1 MTLFMV
7 LFTQMVQ
14 AQIGSGDNY
23 LVYMKEGNSMVASN
37 ANGVYFYDDH
47 GPSHASNGNINYWDR
62 WYSVNQHYTYVFRPK
77 KEGDKIKVTF
87 KKFNAYEW
95 SDSHNN
101 NCHNIGEFSLRIND
115 DVLKVYNSDG
125 AVAAN
130 LIAELTGT
138 VVDEFTLIADGA
150 MTFEFTSNE
159 QYREEGWGAQVT
171 AVSSMTVQKPLI
183 QRSTCSD
190 DILLIPTIP
199 GATMYYTTDGTDPT
213 VPSKD
218 MLSAGT
224 LYTGPIEWPVGGD
237 ITIKAIA
244 VLGDQE
250 SDVISKTFEDPDDRM
265 PSMQNNAPTLAMV
278 AGTNTVRITCPAV
291 PEGLN
296 ETFYVAY
303 TTDGSEPSYNNGNK
317 VFFVPGSSYNYP
329 ESLGITVH
337 ASTYEFEVTTPGTK
351 VRAKTFGY
359 SCTNLI
365 SPEAAPLTIT
375 TVLVDSPSISF
386 TTTNTTTGAGQATI
400 NDIMSGATVYYT
412 TDGSTPSPSNGSAY
426 SGAFAVNPGQ
436 TVKAIAHIEG
446 TGYSDSPVVT
456 DTYMPEGGNGTYGG
470 VVLLDD
476 REPHTWSYYSDAD
489 QPIHS
494 LKPADVKITYFGNSP
509 ASRTTMTNASENG
522 DNPTSFSATATG
534 VAVNVG
540 EAGDQFIYLKTLEAA
555 NEDGSGNYPYTMIP
569 NPFQVRPEGE
579 SSTGTVTVNETVHVV
594 STGTGSS
601 EYSPMYTYY
610 ADYGFKSEYI
620 IPASYFSNAGIS
632 SGEKLT
638 SITLFQSTAAN
649 WTATSLTIKL
659 LNSTTSSYGNSTTFL
674 ANNGTTVYTNSSYS
688 SGSQSSHT
696 FNFDTPFVY
705 TGGNLVVQISSGHN
719 GSYGT
724 SSWLGIAATS
734 GNRQSYYGHY
744 NSNTATDYTNDG
756 RIRFLPNTTFTVE
769 RETTSTLPGYRGFYA
784 WRVKSLSSGL
794 TIQRANGTNVGVNGI
809 INAEEDIKFVTSN
822 EEGNEVEFEALWAQA
837 YVTTCSSNNGLS
849 AAIASSTLHSNVG
862 YERNFVVVTNGA
874 QNDVINNTSQKPV
887 TITQLYPDGSGTMNS
902 SRFIAGN
909 FIANNDT
916 KFENIFLRNG
926 GASAY
931 SYIYYDAIYYNNRW
945 YYINWNT
952 SQITANTSGAT
963 QSSFVDA
970 SLYDEGSYID
980 FGDGAVTLGNNS
992 YTLYRYIYSRSSGA
1006 TTTHTNY
1013 YAQGNDLVFGRG
1025 VMGYNDVCAETVN
1038 GLSANST
1045 ESFRL
1050 RIESGKYNN
1059 LLFMGSYGLT
1069 AGKLTATL
1077 GSDYDR
1083 AKQENS
1089 KLAIDTYITMSDTRE
1104 GVIGSESSLGE
1115 EIFHCTVKSGT
1126 FDLGNYGANGSAFYV
1141 SAGSA
1146 NSMYGKRTFI
1156 AEGGVFGD
1164 ISGGFEANGASIG
1177 DKLMMEM
1184 RIKGGQFNSII
1195 YGAAMRAAAGGHR
1208 RMVFTGGNVKGWIA
1222 GGCNGTDLEAGG
1234 KTYGNTY
1241 IYFGGNAKCDS
1252 NGSSTTI
1259 GQGQATGGNIFGAGS
1274 GHHESDETST
1284 VGEVDHSTIVISD
1297 NAVVE
1302 HNVYGGGNYGYV
1314 ASGTDNGSD
1323 LYVLGGTVKGS
1334 VFGGSNMQ
1342 KGQIVNITMQNGTV
1356 EGNIYGGSNTRGT
1369 ISGLATIN
1377 VSGGT
1382 ASNVFGGGYGA
1393 STSMAA
1399 GTSVNISGGTINN
1412 NIYGGGELGTVTSVG
1427 TQVNVE
1433 GGSIGGNVFGAGKGA
1448 TDQTALITGKT
1459 EVNITG
1465 GSITK
1470 SIYGGGEVG
1479 NVNNGTDL
1487 ASTVTVNGA
1496 VTINENVFG
1505 GGMEGFTTGKVV
1517 VNLFQGN
1524 IRGHLFGG
1532 ALGKQGSVYV
1542 GGQKTVN
1549 MTGGHVFGNV
1559 YGGSR
1564 NANDANVL
1572 TGYSTTEQATTCEIN
1587 MSAGKIDQNL
1597 YGAGYFGHT
1606 YGSVNVY
1613 IGAEAISSAPNHTAV
1628 DENIN
1633 YSREGGLVIE
1643 GTVFAGSDW
1652 GDFSGDFGPST
1663 VSGMS
1668 NIYVDGTGYNTTSN
1682 STAAANYMKAG
1693 VSILGCGTSN
1703 DAGKTGRTLI
1713 VKNYGTDVADAGN
1726 TANPFSTATRQ
1737 LLSIQ
1742 RFKEVI
1748 FDNAHLLLT
1757 GQGKVNSLNVT
1768 EKYGLY
1774 EDWTVYLSNGS
1785 TMVTNMPCSQIKSF
1799 QSVTCD
1805 NTYAATPS
1813 FNAVAINGLGE
1824 LGSATDNK
1832 IRVNG
1837 GSYIEVKYEADGVT
1851 TPYGEL
1857 KGWAHMM
1864 SSINDQE
1871 ATCAYARPKQSQE
1884 AGNKIPAGEDNPNDG
1899 GFVSYDGIYNQYT
1912 AEGALVATG
1921 NQAQIR
1927 YENHTPNMTKDDS
1940 QYFRIWRYGG
1950 NHTNL
1955 EAVLDAHAT
1964 GEAGYRTVD
1973 FTVTLPPFRS
1983 SSHYYRFETTGE
1995 APNRNTATEY
2005 GSDVL
2010 TFNMAAYNTTL
2021 DTDGVHGTPADN
2033 GYMYYQNGQQLNQT
2047 AGDCPGKTDI
2057 DNNPDVNYGL
2067 VIMPNTSSA
2076 VAGSN
2081 YIICDAADN
2090 YLAELVKPFTCR
2102 DNTQAPEFT
2111 FRLTYNNELSSNM
2124 TWDPMKV
2131 KLVQCD
2137 ANGNITDYVT
2147 IDLIIV
2153 TSTTITQDFNTKVYA
2168 VMDGKGSLKDTYISK
2183 IILPT
2188 YDVQTGG
2195 ENSTFKITKVTFTPD
2210 VAVGSGTVTNN
2221 AISADSYNV
2230 NSFGLAIE
2238 AADTY
2243 DKTNV
2248 WFSTGGRI
2256 DVAASA
2262 SPVGKEVGKESGRNE
2277 VGIDVILFYSG
2288 LAQVTEET
2296 RMGIVAIEIEFDNY
2310 KDGDTNHKGKLT
2322 VMVEIYRLGAGE
2334 NYYVDGVHGVD
2345 AKGYGKNPD
2354 KPAATINYI
2363 FNRCEYRPGGN
2374 IFVVNTVTVAKPET
2388 WNGARFNSVTLYRYP
2403 GVHKLST
2410 GEYGD
2415 PSTNPAFTGKLVEV
2429 SNELTLRGIVMD
2441 GMYAEA
2447 TATSHDNTQN
2457 LYPSVHGCNFNGQS
2471 VASLINV
2478 ADGGRVNLK
2487 DGVVL
2492 QNNYNTT
2499 ATATEMSSPGG
2510 ALSVQYGGT
2519 ARMNENAQITANI
2532 NGVAGG
2538 VWVDGTLIVSD
2549 HVQIFNN
2556 KMGTES
2562 TSRQSNVWLTEATD
2576 DQAKANVHYKVIQI
2590 GTASTTDEYGP
2601 IENDVKIGVDKE
2613 DWGNTIDGFMPVVYA
2628 EDGTQE
2634 YLELPYAQP
2643 QTIIVHDA
2651 NKYELEKYT
2660 DNHYLFWISTWLQK
2674 QDHQPT
2680 ASEEDGGVAWDGIGN
2695 ITTANQFAWLI
2706 SLINGENGQTADDF
2720 QNKTIVVNAD
2730 LDLKA
2735 AIWVPITNF
2744 KGTLEG
2750 NGHVIQGLNSPL
2762 VKNDMGM
2769 FGTTNGATIQN
2780 VIAKVDFSGDAENI
2794 GTLIGTMNGGT
2805 LNNVEAAGDLEGKV
2819 HTQNMGG
2826 LVGKVESGSIHS
2838 SFSVNDMTTSASTTI
2853 MGGLV
2858 GTNGGDLYNSYANT
2872 TMSGATKIGGLV
2884 GVNDGHVENCYA
2896 VVGTQT
2902 FPAFANT
2909 NNGTI
2914 KICYAD
2920 ADNGY
2925 VTTSGDNANLSGHG
2939 TYDPVTDRKTI
2950 GYMYADNKVNASN
2963 DYVVSTIFYD
2973 NNHIDKWP
2981 GMLSSL
2987 NQWVKAKNAG
2997 YTPWFRPISQDLNGD
3012 LPVLAFPKDNC
3023 LGNQPT
3029 ADGKML
3035 RYSAYDLT
3043 DGTNFNNGLD
3053 DLLVAYKDQTAT
3065 IFLYGNATKV
3075 EQVPTNNM
3083 NVTVNE
3089 DAVLL
3094 QKQGA
3099 KGAFINTTVGIS
3111 FDNSYKKAVS
3121 TGDPSMPLT
3130 YDWHLM
3136 STPLSNAPMGISWSS
3151 GQVNWWD
3158 TQDWDDAIGQVTG
3171 VSGSYLPD
3179 GTDAVSHWD
3188 FYTYYE
3194 PQYHWINFKR
3204 NSSSHAHYEEPHGWI
3219 SYDNEATLVPGK
3231 GYMAAIDQDSYLSN
3245 TGTLNNGD
3253 VPIKLTYS
3261 NDGTGLEA
3269 PTKDWG
3275 SNLVGNPYQAYL
3287 DLNAVADGT
3296 GYTKFYIYSAETNQY
3311 VPFTKDQSSNTW
3323 TPSQFIHPHQ
3333 AFFVLTDANDGN
3345 FKFTYDMATASKD
3358 ENGNSYFRKGAQ
3370 IDYPLINLF
3379 AKDEAGA
3386 LNYTIIEVG
3395 RPELGGAEKTEALKT
3410 TDFDLYAHY
3419 GQNDYKL
3426 LFTPEEAQR
3435 VAVFFNTKKD
3445 GTYTLSWDTQN
3456 GEFSFLHL
3464 IDNITGVEV
3473 DMLDN
3478 DHYTFEGLAS
3488 DYASRFYIL
3497 FNNPNVEPGGNG
3509 NGNGNGEI
3517 AYFDGYG
3524 WIVNGEGVLELID
3537 VTGRVLYREYL
3548 AGDMNR
3554 IHLDNFKTGVYVL
3567 KLGDMTQKIIIK

>member
-224 LYTGPIEWPVGGD
+224 LYTGPIEWPVGGN

-375 TVLVDSPSISF
+375 TVLVDSPSITF

-400 NDIMSGATVYYT
+400 NDIMSGATVHYT

-569 NPFQVRPEGE
+569 NPFQVRPTFETQQVTTSTVYISGTSYGNSGVIRVTYVDANGQTQTWE
-579 SSTGTVTVNETVHVV
+579 RTGNGTSDTGTVTVLNGSTLTVFAQGRTGGMGNRQYSTVTARLNN
-594 STGTGSS
+594 STGTV
-601 EYSPMYTYY
+601 
-610 ADYGFKSEYI
+610 I
-620 IPASYFSNAGIS
+620 ASVTCNN
-632 SGEKLT
+632 T
-638 SITLFQSTAAN
+638 NHT
-649 WTATSLTIKL
+649 
-659 LNSTTSSYGNSTTFL
+659 
-674 ANNGTTVYTNSSYS
+674 NGTSNSGTV
-688 SGSQSSHT
+688 
-696 FNFDTPFVY
+696 
-705 TGGNLVVQISSGHN
+705 
-719 GSYGT
+719 GT
-724 SSWLGIAATS
+724 V
-734 GNRQSYYGHY
+734 
-744 NSNTATDYTNDG
+744 SNDK
-756 RIRFLPNTTFTVE
+756 
-769 RETTSTLPGYRGFYA
+769 YRGFYA
-784 WRVKSLSSGL
+784 WRIKSLSSGL
-794 TIQRANGTNVGVNGI
+794 TITGKSVG
-809 INAEEDIKFVTSN
+809 DIVYADEQITFETSK

-849 AAIASSTLHSNVG
+849 AAIASSSLNANVS
-862 YERNFVVVTNGA
+862 YERNFVVVTGGT
-874 QNDVINNTSQKPV
+874 QTTDINNVSQKPV
-887 TITQLYPDGSGTMNS
+887 TISGLYPDGTGTMS
-902 SRFIAGN
+902 SSTYLGN
-909 FIANNDT
+909 MFTANKNT
-916 KFENIFLRNG
+916 KLENIYMRD
-926 GASAY
+926 GAATTDGYRY
-931 SYIYYDAIYYNNRW
+931 SYYLIIRVGNTYLYYTGTTWNNYY
-945 YYINWNT
+945 
-952 SQITANTSGAT
+952 
-963 QSSFVDA
+963 
-970 SLYDEGSYID
+970 
-980 FGDGAVTLGNNS
+980 
-992 YTLYRYIYSRSSGA
+992 
-1006 TTTHTNY
+1006 Y
-1013 YAQGNDLVFGRG
+1013 YAQTYTMDFSIADDPNYDWQNYLYNTGQTATYNGNTYDVLYYFTNKTSITISNASAVYCANANDLIFGRG
-1025 VMGYNDVCAETVN
+1025 IMSVNSGDLCVKYVKGLNSNATSPNYTMRLESGVFDIVSMIDGYNGN
-1038 GLSANST
+1038 
-1045 ESFRL
+1045 ESSL
-1050 RIESGKYNN
+1050 TISGTPKVS
-1059 LLFMGSYGLT
+1059 LV
-1069 AGKLTATL
+1069 L
-1077 GSDYDR
+1077 GNDYDR
-1083 AKQENS
+1083 ASEKYQNGS
-1089 KLAIDTYITMSDTRE
+1089 MTISSNLDVKTAVAVGRGAT
-1104 GVIGSESSLGE
+1104 IGSASMMGE
-1115 EIFHCTVKSGT
+1115 ETFKTWVKSGKIGSSH
-1126 FDLGNYGANGSAFYV
+1126 DMSNYNADFTETIYMSSHGGSTYT
-1141 SAGSA
+1141 G
-1146 NSMYGKRTFI
+1146 YRKLFI
-1156 AEGGVFGD
+1156 EGGE
-1164 ISGGFEANGASIG
+1164 ISGVAGGMDQCYTSTTTHETNKSLTIRMTNGHVRSAIYGGAAQVPAGG
-1177 DKLMMEM
+1177 DKE
-1184 RIKGGQFNSII
+1184 II
-1195 YGAAMRAAAGGHR
+1195 
-1208 RMVFTGGNVKGWIA
+1208 VTGGVVTGWIGA
-1222 GGCNGTDLEAGG
+1222 GCNGTADYDGQ
-1234 KTYGNTY
+1234 TYGEGF
-1241 IYFGGNAKCDS
+1241 IYFGGDAIS
-1252 NGSSTTI
+1252 GGNGSSNLTN
-1259 GQGQATGGNIFGAGS
+1259 GVQGGVIFGAGA
-1274 GHHESDETST
+1274 GRATST
-1284 VGEVDHSTIVISD
+1284 TTGEMTFGTNVVIAD
-1297 NAVVE
+1297 ECNVE
-1302 HNVYGGGNYGYV
+1302 HNVYGGGNYGYAV
-1314 ASGTDNGSD
+1314 DHSNV
-1323 LYVLGGTVKGS
+1323 YVLGGTVQGN
-1334 VFGGSNMQ
+1334 VFGGANQ
-1342 KGQIVNITMQNGTV
+1342 KQGPVVNVALKNGTV
-1356 EGNIYGGSNTRGT
+1356 SGNIYGGSNALGA
-1369 ISGLATIN
+1369 INGLATIN

-3136 STPLSNAPMGISWSS
+3136 STPLSNAPMGISWSE

-3204 NSSSHAHYEEPHGWI
+3204 NSSSHAHYEEPHDWI
-3219 SYDNEATLVPGK
+3219 SYDNEANLVPGK

-3311 VPFTKDQSSNTW
+3311 VPFTIDQSSNTW

-3333 AFFVLTDANDGN
+3333 AFFVLTDATDGN

-3419 GQNDYKL
+3419 GQIDYKL

-3497 FNNPNVEPGGNG
+3497 FNNPNEEPGGNG

-3524 WIVNGEGVLELID
+3524 WIVNGEGILELID